1 MRRSLK
7 KKWTAFM
14 MLLVLAVLSIV
25 GVFML
30 SATVNYYSNQFR
42 SQVGAVFTTNL
53 LSEMN
58 SAADSPQETAVAQI
72 SNTLDAYRGT
82 LGIGAGREY
91 YVIDG
96 ESGVC
101 LSTSET
107 AFEGSLKLSSNM
119 VAAMNGQVGEDIA
132 LFGRQM
138 DLAVPVTN
146 GDGGTAYV
154 VAVRDD
160 RSETRHVCWLMFMVI
175 LASLIIGLAASAA
188 LSLVLIRT
196 VTDPIASLSR
206 GAARIA
212 AGEDVEPL
220 PVYDPD
226 ELGEL
231 TESFNEMAQSLRRTR
246 TVARLEHAR
255 MDLIGGYLSEGLLT
269 ISAEGEITKMN
280 AAAETL
286 LGVAFA
292 QGLRFADVF
301 PSLPFPD
308 AAGGA
313 VQLIFR
319 AGDRDVRAVF
329 VADENHGFNAVI
341 APAEETA

>member
-1 MRRSLK
+1 
-7 KKWTAFM
+7 M

-107 AFEGSLKLSSNM
+107 AFDGSLKLSSNM

-212 AGEDVEPL
+212 AG
-220 PVYDPD
+220 
-226 ELGEL
+226 
-231 TESFNEMAQSLRRTR
+231 
-246 TVARLEHAR
+246 
-255 MDLIGGYLSEGLLT
+255 
-269 ISAEGEITKMN
+269 
-280 AAAETL
+280 
-286 LGVAFA
+286 
-292 QGLRFADVF
+292 
-301 PSLPFPD
+301 
-308 AAGGA
+308 
-313 VQLIFR
+313 
-319 AGDRDVRAVF
+319 
-329 VADENHGFNAVI
+329 
-341 APAEETA
+341 

>member
-1 MRRSLK
+1 MRKSLK

-30 SATVNYYSNQFR
+30 SATVSYYSNQFR

-53 LSEMN
+53 LTEFNNASD
-58 SAADSPQETAVAQI
+58 SAQEIAVTQI
-72 SNTLDAYRGT
+72 SGTLDAYRGA
-82 LGIGAGREY
+82 LGIGSGREY

-96 ESGVC
+96 ESGEC
-101 LSTSET
+101 LSTSEA
-107 AFEGSLKLSSNM
+107 AFDGSLKLSANM
-119 VAAMNGQVGEDIA
+119 VAAMNGEVGEDIA

-146 GDGGTAYV
+146 RDGETAYV

-160 RSETRHVCWLMFMVI
+160 RSETRHMCWLMFMVI
-175 LASLIIGLAASAA
+175 LASLIIGLAAAAA
-188 LSLVLIRT
+188 LSFVLIRT

-212 AGEDVEPL
+212 AGEDVEAL

-226 ELGEL
+226 ELGRL
-231 TESFNEMAQSLRRTR
+231 TESFNEMAQNLRRTQ
-246 TVARLEHAR
+246 TVARLERAR
-255 MDLIGGYLSEGLLT
+255 MDLLGGYLCEGLLT
-269 ISAEGEITKMN
+269 ISAEGEILQMN
-280 AAAETL
+280 TAAEKL
-286 LGVAFA
+286 LGSTFA
-292 QGLRFADVF
+292 QGLRFAEVF

-308 AAGGA
+308 AASGA
-313 VQLIFR
+313 VQLTFQ
-319 AGDRDVRAVF
+319 AQGQPLRAVF
-329 VADENHGFNAVI
+329 VTDENHGFTAVI
-341 APAEETA
+341 ALAEETA